1 MAHYVY
7 ILKSL
12 RDLKYYVGETPDIQ
26 ARLEY
31 HNAGKQRSTR
41 HRTPFILILTEEF
54 ANRTLALKREKQIKS
69 WKGGNMFKALIAGT

>member
-12 RDLKYYVGETPDIQ
+12 RDLKYYIGETHDIQ

-31 HNAGKQRSTR
+31 HNAGKQRSTK
-41 HRTPFILILTEEF
+41 HRIPFTLVYSEIFATRTE
-54 ANRTLALKREKQIKS
+54 ALQREKLVKS
-69 WKGGNMFKALIAGT
+69 WKGGNTFTALIGGT